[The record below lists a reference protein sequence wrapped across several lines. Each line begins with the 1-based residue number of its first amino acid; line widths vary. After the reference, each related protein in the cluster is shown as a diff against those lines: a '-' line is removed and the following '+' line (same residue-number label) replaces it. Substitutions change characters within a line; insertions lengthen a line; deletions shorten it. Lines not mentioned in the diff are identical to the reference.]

1 MGYSRRFNL
10 CFNRNFLR
18 KMLFCISLKQSNTRS
33 KSEIHAVL
41 LDLSKV
47 FDPLSHKIP
56 IEKLQSSLFSPS
68 AIQLVELFYP
78 CQQCVEWIKDQRQ
91 FRDMFEKDQRR
102 TFCFHWMFKGDASLS
117 CTHRIRSRRHCNF
130 EHAK

>member
-41 LDLSKV
+41 FDLSKV
-47 FDPLSHKIP
+47 FDSLSHKIP

-78 CQQCVEWIKDQRQ
+78 GQQFVEWIKDQRQ
-91 FRDMFEKDQRR
+91 LRDMFKKDQRR

-117 CTHRIRSRRHCNF
+117 CTHRIRSGRHCNF